1 MLSDLRRGPIIKP
14 ASAVLA
20 FAAVTVVTCLIA
32 HPQMFTGFRGY
43 DDEGYM
49 LTAIK
54 GFVNHGHLYD
64 DVFTQYGP
72 FYFEAWGGLF
82 SLFGIP
88 VDHDA
93 GRTVTM
99 VAWVVSSLAIGLVT
113 ARIAGSVLLG
123 LATQMLVFSALGV
136 LPNEPMHPG
145 GIICLLL
152 AAILSIACFVRDRP
166 SPFAFAVL
174 GAAVAAL
181 VLVKINVG
189 IFVVASL
196 ALAAAVSYP
205 AIFERRWARPLV
217 EAGFVAMPVLLLAG
231 KFGEPWPRRFAAHV
245 ALAAAA
251 LVIALRARRVARR
264 PNEELGWLA
273 GGFLLLAAVSCLTL
287 LAAGTS
293 LHGLFDGVL
302 GQPLRQADAF
312 TIPLQIDNRI
322 FGFDLV
328 ALAVAIAYWHVGR
341 ARSGEPGLVWT
352 ALVSLLSVAIG
363 AAMALSVAGKG
374 LPFDAG
380 GLPGYQFT
388 LLSFAWVAL
397 LRPSADRRPDV
408 SFALLLLP
416 LMAVPQALHAFPV
429 AGSQTLWATFLLI
442 PVGAICIGNGVR
454 GLLAVLPAGAE
465 RQAIGIVGASLVV
478 VVGLF
483 VAQTTLREPLKAARH
498 GYDAGVPLRL
508 PGAESI
514 HLPEEEAD
522 LYEGITAAIDR
533 NCAALVML
541 PGMDSF
547 YLWTEQEP
555 PTGYTATGWPTLF
568 DAEHQRQVIADISPL
583 RDLCLLRNLPFAAG
597 WGNGEIPPGPLV
609 GYLER
614 GFVPGAAFGGYELLR
629 RESGG
634 RPS

>member
-1 MLSDLRRGPIIKP
+1 
-14 ASAVLA
+14 VLA

-99 VAWVVSSLAIGLVT
+99 VAWIVSSLAIGVAT

-136 LPNEPMHPG
+136 LINEPMHPG

-152 AAILSIACFVRDRP
+152 AAIISIACFVRDRP

-196 ALAAAVSYP
+196 ALAATASYP
-205 AIFERRWARPLV
+205 AILERRWARPVV
-217 EAGFVAMPVLLLAG
+217 EVGFVAMPVLLLAS
-231 KFGEPWPRRFAAHV
+231 KFGEPWPRRYAAHV
-245 ALAAAA
+245 AVAAAA
-251 LVIALRARRVARR
+251 VVVALRARRVERR
-264 PNEELGWLA
+264 PNEELGWLL
-273 GGFLLLAAVSCLTL
+273 GGFLVLAAVSCLTL

-293 LHGLFDGVL
+293 FQGLFDGVL
-302 GQPLRQADAF
+302 EQPLRQADAF
-312 TIPLQIDNRI
+312 TIPLQIGSRI

-328 ALAVAIAYWHVGR
+328 ALAGAIAYWHVDR
-341 ARSGEPGLVWT
+341 ARSGEPGSAWT
-352 ALVSLLSVAIG
+352 ALISLFSIAVG

-397 LRPSADRRPDV
+397 LRPDTDRRPDV

-416 LMAVPQALHAFPV
+416 LMAVPQGLHAFPV

-454 GLLAVLPAGAE
+454 GVLSVLPQGAE
-465 RQAIGIVGASLVV
+465 RQAIAVVGACFVV
-478 VVGLF
+478 VVGYF
-483 VAQTTLREPLKAARH
+483 VVQTTLRGPLKAARY
-498 GYDAGVPLRL
+498 GYDNGVPLQL
-508 PGAESI
+508 PGSESI
-514 HLPEEEAD
+514 HISEDEAE
-522 LYEGITAAIDR
+522 LYEEITASIDR
-533 NCAALVML
+533 NCGALIML

-547 YLWTEQEP
+547 YLWSEQEP

-568 DAEHQRQVIADISPL
+568 DSEHQRQVIAEINPL
-583 RDLCLLRNLPFAAG
+583 ENLCLLRNLPFAEG

-609 GYLER
+609 RYLDH
-614 GFVPGAAFGGYELLR
+614 GFGHVAGFGDYELLR
-629 RESGG
+629 RLGSES
-634 RPS
+634 SS